1 MGCDKS
7 SSQRES
13 CADTGLP
20 QEAIKSSNKQTL
32 LPSKGI
38 RKRKTNKAQSLKK
51 KGNNKSQRGN
61 KTDTKNINRKTPGFW
76 KDKSN
81 S

>member
-1 MGCDKS
+1 MQQKQFSEQFSD
-7 SSQRES
+7 
-13 CADTGLP
+13 DTGLP
-20 QEAIKSSNKQTL
+20 QETRKSSNKQPL

-61 KTDTKNINRKTPGFW
+61 KRDTKNINRKTLCFW